1 VPLAELRAW
10 TARRESEGAAID
22 PKIWAG
28 LWMAGVA
35 EVK

>member
-1 VPLAELRAW
+1 VPLARLREW
-10 TARRESEGAAID
+10 TAGRESEGAAID

-35 EVK
+35 EIR